1 VLDRATATLTMRE
14 HETDPRVPIPA
25 SDWDLARAETK
36 DGRVVLTP
44 SNVDLRVKCGFK
56 TGWIYEFIYDTEGSR
71 VMNLG
76 FLAGSPKRMSPPT
89 AVVGKI
95 CRRVREAAGPD
106 FERGCAEGQLSRSTA
121 LSRSLSRQPN
131 PW

>member
-1 VLDRATATLTMRE
+1 MLDRATATLTMRE

-36 DGRVVLTP
+36 DGEVVLTP
-44 SNVDLRVKCGFK
+44 SNVDLYVKGGFK

-76 FLAGSPKRMSPPT
+76 FLGVRDLLSMLRYDDA
-89 AVVGKI
+89 
-95 CRRVREAAGPD
+95 RRRRHPEPAAPATS
-106 FERGCAEGQLSRSTA
+106 RRSTA
-121 LSRSLSRQPN
+121 PAPRSAAA
-131 PW
+131 